1 MKIAFIADPIA
12 LFNPKAETTSFLA
25 EAFCEKKATCYF
37 VELNG
42 LSLYNGRLL
51 AKATQAKVTR
61 AKNKTFAYTISPQT
75 EINLGQMDCV
85 WLRKDPPVDLN
96 FIDHLS
102 LLEKIQDQTLLINN
116 PSGIKLAPEKI
127 FALGHSDLSPQTLI
141 SQNQA
146 SILDFIK
153 DHKKVVLK
161 PLNLSGGRGIVIAE
175 HKQASLS
182 SMVDVL
188 TQNGSAYICVQKFVA
203 KAKLGDKRVLLWK
216 DQILG
221 QFLRVPAK
229 NDFRGNMH
237 SGATYHKC
245 DLTKTEAQ
253 KVATLI
259 PELQNLGLHFVGI
272 DFLDG
277 LITEVNVTSPMGL
290 GELNTLYSY
299 QSEKIVVQSLL
310 KR

>member
-1 MKIAFIADPIA
+1 MKIAFVADPFA
-12 LFNPKAETTSFLA
+12 SFNPKMETTSFLA
-25 EAFCEKKATCYF
+25 KAFCDQKAKCYF
-37 VELNG
+37 VEPHG

-51 AKATQAKVTR
+51 GLATEAKVTLG
-61 AKNKTFAYTISPQT
+61 KNKIFTYQIVKQT
-75 EINLGQMDCV
+75 EINLGKMDCV

-102 LLEKIQDQTLLINN
+102 LLEKIKDQTLLINN
-116 PSGIKLAPEKI
+116 PSGIKMAPEKI
-127 FALGHSDLSPQTLI
+127 FALGDNALSPQTLI
-141 SQNQA
+141 SQNQKT
-146 SILDFIK
+146 ILAFIK

-175 HKQASLS
+175 HQQASLG
-182 SMVDVL
+182 SMIDVL
-188 TQNGSAYICVQKFVA
+188 TQSGTTYICVQKFVD
-203 KAKLGDKRVLLWK
+203 KAKLGDKRVLIWQ

-229 NDFRGNMH
+229 GDFRGNMH

-245 DLTKTEAQ
+245 SLTKTEAQ
-253 KVATLI
+253 KIKQIL
-259 PELQNLGLHFVGI
+259 PELQHLGLHFVGI

-290 GELNTLYSY
+290 GELNSLYSY
-299 QSEKIVVQSLL
+299 QSEKTVVASLI
-310 KR
+310 R